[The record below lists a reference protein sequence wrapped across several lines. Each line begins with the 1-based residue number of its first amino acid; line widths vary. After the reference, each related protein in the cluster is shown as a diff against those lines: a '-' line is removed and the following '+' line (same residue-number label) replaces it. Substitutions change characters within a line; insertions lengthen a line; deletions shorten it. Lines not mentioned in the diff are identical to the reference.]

1 MKADIQPQRIV
12 LVDDSEHD
20 NFFHDIALR
29 KAGFAG
35 EIQVFEKGDD
45 ALEFLEANQV
55 DVPTIV
61 LLDINMPG
69 LCGFELANELASRV
83 QPREPMAVYML
94 SASSWAEDR
103 KRVEKNGLI
112 QGLLSKP
119 LTRESAQQL
128 LGSAE
133 HA

>member
-1 MKADIQPQRIV
+1 MNADIQPRRVI
-12 LVDDSEHD
+12 LVDDSEND

-29 KAGFAG
+29 KAGFDG

-45 ALEFLEANQV
+45 ALQFLIEDQIEI
-55 DVPTIV
+55 PTIV
-61 LLDINMPG
+61 LLDISMPG
-69 LCGFELANELASRV
+69 LCGFELVDELASSL
-83 QPREPMAVYML
+83 QPKAPLSVFML

-103 KRVEKNGLI
+103 KRAESRGLV

-119 LTRESAQQL
+119 LTKESAQQL
-128 LGSAE
+128 LGVTE